1 MTVLVSVSIPAA
13 ELPASRFAARRAE
26 AMRRMPDGILLVRS
40 RSFSFHSDQDYL
52 AGFQQDP
59 NFFYLTGLSSAAG
72 AVVAVDGG
80 SKETWLFV
88 PEKLTGAASLMPNLL
103 VAPDEA
109 TARSLGLDHVV
120 PRSELAPFLVRREG
134 ARPELLLY
142 APGAGGEHDAPPLEK
157 AIDDPGMAW
166 SHALG
171 ELWPHARIRNADA
184 LLSEMRAI
192 KASDEIDALKR
203 VGKASASALR
213 AGLAALSPGRS
224 QREAEARVVSAC
236 IASGAEGPSFWPWI
250 MTGEASAFPA
260 PMESLGDYRHLNR
273 TMRAGDVA
281 RVDVGCDLD
290 HYKGDV
296 GRTAPVGGRFD
307 AGQRETWELLV
318 AAYRAGLAVFRDG
331 AKSADVFAASLAEV
345 RRRQPAL
352 ATPLGHKAAE
362 TLLGPDGLRWWEI
375 HGVGLDSAE
384 GMPEILRTG
393 MTVDFEPIFSV
404 DGQGFYLED
413 MILVTATGQEILTP
427 GLPYTADEI
436 ERSVLPPAR

>member
-1 MTVLVSVSIPAA
+1 
-13 ELPASRFAARRAE
+13 
-26 AMRRMPDGILLVRS
+26 MRRLPDGLLLVRS
-40 RSFSFHSDQDYL
+40 RGFSFHSDQDYL
-52 AGFQQDP
+52 ASFQQDP

-72 AVVAVDGG
+72 AVLALDGAAR
-80 SKETWLFV
+80 ETWLFV
-88 PEKLTGAASLMPNLL
+88 PETLRGAARL
-103 VAPDEA
+103 VRGFRIETGEA
-109 TARSLGLDHVV
+109 SAKSLGLDHVV
-120 PRSELAPFLVRREG
+120 PRRELAGFLVRREE
-134 ARPELLLY
+134 AKPELLLY
-142 APGAGGEHDAPPLEK
+142 APGAGGEHDGPPLET
-157 AIDDPGMAW
+157 ALDDPGMAW

-171 ELWPHARIRNADA
+171 ELWPHGRIRDADA

-192 KASDEIDALKR
+192 KGPEEIEVLRR
-203 VGKASASALR
+203 VGTASAAALR
-213 AGLAALSPGRS
+213 AGLRALSPGRP

-236 IASGAEGPSFWPWI
+236 IAAGAEGPSFWPWI

-307 AGQRETWELLV
+307 AGQRETWDLLV

-331 AKSADVFAASLAEV
+331 AKRDDVFAASLAEI
-345 RRRQPAL
+345 RRRRPSL
-352 ATPLGHKAAE
+352 TTPLGRKAAE
-362 TLLGPDGLRWWEI
+362 TLLGSDGLHWWEI

-384 GMPEILRTG
+384 GLPETMRAG

-404 DGQGFYLED
+404 EGQGFYLED
-413 MILVTATGQEILTP
+413 MILVTPAGHEILTP

-436 ERSVLPPAR
+436 ERSTRAPAR